1 MKYLYLLLIITATT
15 ITVTFKEIVEAESGG
30 LNAKEKSLI
39 SILAEARNLR
49 WDDGEEYAI
58 GELMRDLDEGVDPEK
73 EDSTRISDSYPDEE
87 MKIGVERF
95 TDQLQRFSDQDREKV
110 KELFRENLGQAETKS
125 LFQDASKLAKEED
138 ELRNVFL

>member
-73 EDSTRISDSYPDEE
+73 EDEE